1 MLNSPD
7 RSLEAE
13 TLSLKFKSTKCPYFE
28 TPNYCTNDISYWD
41 AFTILRIVF
50 LFVLAQLLILCESG
64 VYRRLS
70 NSKAIFIRVLKW
82 SLSMIYLGWLHSV
95 SLGVSYQNIRV
106 TAGANIKFSYGC
118 CEVFGKTTDPG
129 QSGSDLS
136 TVH

>member
-13 TLSLKFKSTKCPYFE
+13 TLSLKFKSTKCPYVE
-28 TPNYCTNDISYWD
+28 TPKYCTNDISYWD
-41 AFTILRIVF
+41 AFTILSIVF

-70 NSKAIFIRVLKW
+70 NSKAILIQVLKW

-95 SLGVSYQNIRV
+95 SLGVSYQNMTV
-106 TAGANIKFSYGC
+106 TAGANI
-118 CEVFGKTTDPG
+118 
-129 QSGSDLS
+129 
-136 TVH
+136 